1 MIARGSGFAPVA
13 AWTAT
18 LLCFSCCPFG
28 RAAEL
33 PIRRIVLY
41 TAGVGFFERQGDVQD
56 TETVELVFPS
66 DEINDLLKSM
76 VVQDRG
82 GGTVSRITYGSP
94 TPLSYAL
101 SSFAVDLADNPTLA
115 DLLDQLRGT
124 PVRCTTSKVYEGTI
138 VGLEIR
144 ADGPVEQPHETTWL
158 NLLTEQGLQS
168 LELTTL
174 QAVQVLDPDLERQFR
189 LALAEV
195 AKTRREDLQP
205 VSIELRGTGQR
216 PVTVGYIREFPVW
229 KVSYR
234 LVLSTDKRP
243 FLQGWAIVEN
253 TTDEDWTDVQLSL
266 VSGRPISFVMELDQ
280 PLYVERPHLLPDVYG
295 TVAPRVYDRGRAA
308 APPESWPGSGGGMGG
323 MGGGMGGMGGMG
335 GSMGGMG
342 GMGGWVPPGPN
353 SRPTPGPENDTREDR
368 LEIAESVAPDVSTE
382 EVGELFRYDVDLP
395 VSLSRN
401 RSAMFPIVNS
411 PLAGEGVSIYSQQMH
426 PVHPMRGLKLTNDTD
441 LYLMQGPITVFDE
454 GTYAGDS
461 RVRDLAPGESRLIS
475 YALDVDL
482 DVTLSSDTSSL
493 SLTKLSIRKGL
504 VNTTHETVRTTTY
517 SIETRADTPRQL
529 VIEQPLKEG
538 FELSARDALEETTST
553 TYRFRIPV
561 EPGLPVKFVVREVS
575 TTKADVPLASLD
587 EAILRTHLGNAALR
601 EPTKG
606 VIQKVLDMRAEQ
618 AERAADL
625 THQRNALREIM
636 SAQTRIRENMKAL
649 DRTSELYQQYVQTMT
664 DQERQISDLAKQIQD
679 LDAGNL
685 QREQALDRYLK
696 EASE

>member
-1 MIARGSGFAPVA
+1 MIARWSGFAPVA

-18 LLCFSCCPFG
+18 LLCLSCSFG
-28 RAAEL
+28 QAAEL

-41 TAGVGFFERQGDVQD
+41 TAGVGFFERQGNVQE
-56 TETVELVFPS
+56 TETVALVFPS
-66 DEINDLLKSM
+66 AEINDLLKSM

-94 TPLSYAL
+94 TPLSHAL

-124 PVRCTTSKVYEGTI
+124 SVRCTTTNVCEGTI

-168 LELTTL
+168 LELSTL
-174 QAVQVLDPDLERQFR
+174 QSVQVLDPDLEQQFR
-189 LALAEV
+189 LALAEI
-195 AKTRREDLQP
+195 AKSRREDLQS

-216 PVTVGYIREFPVW
+216 PVSVGYIREFPVW

-234 LVLSTDKRP
+234 LVLAADKP
-243 FLQGWAIVEN
+243 PLLQGWAIVEN
-253 TTDEDWTDVQLSL
+253 TTDEDWSDVQLSL
-266 VSGRPISFVMELDQ
+266 VSGRPISFVMELNQ
-280 PLYVERPHLLPDVYG
+280 PLYVERPRLLPDVYG

-308 APPESWPGSGGGMGG
+308 PPPDSSPGSRGGMGG
-323 MGGGMGGMGGMG
+323 MGSMGGGMGGMV

-342 GMGGWVPPGPN
+342 GWMPSGPS
-353 SRPTPGPENDTREDR
+353 SRPMPEPDREQADGR
-368 LEIAESVAPDVSTE
+368 LQIAESVAPDVSTE

-411 PLAGEGVSIYSQQMH
+411 SLTGEGVSIYSQQMH
-426 PVHPMRGLKLTNDTD
+426 PVHPLRGLKLTNNTD

-461 RVRDLAPGESRLIS
+461 RMRDLAPGDSRLIS

-482 DVTLSSDTSSL
+482 DVALSSDTSSL
-493 SLTKLSIRKGL
+493 SLTKMSIRNGM
-504 VNTTHETVRTTTY
+504 VQSTHESVRTATY

-538 FELSARDALEETTST
+538 FVLSTRDALEETTST
-553 TYRFRIPV
+553 TYRFRVPV
-561 EPGLPVKFVVREVS
+561 EPGPPVKFVVREIA
-575 TTKADVPLASLD
+575 TTTADVPLASLD
-587 EAILRTHLGNAALR
+587 EAILRTHLSNEALR
-601 EPTKG
+601 EPTKR
-606 VIQKVLDMRAEQ
+606 VIEKLLNMRAEQ
-618 AERAADL
+618 AEKAADL
-625 THQRNALREIM
+625 TQQRNALRDLM
-636 SAQTRIRENMKAL
+636 SAQTRIRENMKPL
-649 DRTSELYQQYVQTMT
+649 ERTSELYQQYVQTMT
-664 DQERQISDLAKQIQD
+664 DLERQINDLGKQIQD

-685 QREQALDRYLK
+685 QRERALERLLK